1 MVNIFPNDLCKDS
14 LISSKVRWLSTRV
27 CGIFSRAIGPH
38 QQNQTGL
45 VGVSAIKPSGTENRP
60 KWEREPTW
68 LSGLAWP
75 GLVWL
80 AARLSRDTGP
90 HLPTRDTCACAAVQT
105 QPLSL
110 IILTQII
117 SSDYVNRTIVF
128 VCFIWFCCFVSSVL
142 FASFCLTPEWFL
154 SNFDGLFAGPARFL

>member
-1 MVNIFPNDLCKDS
+1 MVNIFPNELCKVS

-27 CGIFSRAIGPH
+27 CGIFARAIGPH

-60 KWEREPTW
+60 KRERAH
-68 LSGLAWP
+68 LAVWP
-75 GLVWL
+75 GLAWL

-90 HLPTRDTCACAAVQT
+90 HLPTRETCACAAVQT

-117 SSDYVNRTIVF
+117 SSDYVNRTIVS

-142 FASFCLTPEWFL
+142 FGSFCLTPEWFL